1 MFSLTIKGLL
11 AHKLRFALTGVA
23 VILGVAFMAGT
34 FVLTDTMSK
43 SFDDLFATSNMGID
57 AVVQHE
63 VAFDS
68 SHGTERDRVPATTVD
83 TVAATPGVAGAEG
96 TVMGFA
102 QLVGKDGK
110 PMGNP
115 GMGAPTLG
123 MNWVTNPELNPFRV
137 AEGRAPVGP
146 DEVVI
151 DRTSA
156 TKGSFAIGDP
166 ISVISQAAPH
176 DYTVVGIV
184 TFGDADSLAGA
195 SIAGFETPVAQQ
207 LLAVPGQFDTIVVKA
222 ADGTTPAALVANLD
236 KTVGKASGVSGIEV
250 LTGAEQTAAQ
260 QADVQKG
267 LSFLSQ
273 FLLAFA
279 FVSLFVG
286 TFIIYNTFTILVAQ
300 RSREM
305 ALLRAIGAR
314 RRQVMGSV
322 IVEAA
327 AIGLVASA
335 VGIAAGLAMAKG
347 LEKLLSAVGFELP
360 SGDMVIA
367 PRTLIV
373 SVVVGV
379 GVTLASAVIPARK
392 ASKVPPIAALR
403 DVAVEHNRGVL
414 RRSIIGLAVLFA
426 GAALFGIGVTGGV
439 LATVGL
445 GAVVAIVGVFV
456 LGPVIA
462 RPLAAVIGWPLATT
476 GMTGRFARQNAMR
489 NPRRTSSNAAAL
501 MIGVA
506 LVAFISILAASTKAS
521 TSDTLEASMR
531 GDFVVNAGTSSGG
544 VSTAIEPQLAS
555 LSTIDAV
562 SPIRLA
568 RATVVPADAPAS
580 TTDPTTTTA
589 ADVAGIDP
597 TTIDQVFDGKVTAGQ
612 LHDVDATGV
621 AVKQDEAE
629 AKHLGIG
636 DQVTATFKNGVA
648 VPLNVTAIFST
659 ALTGSGGSSYLV
671 SLDTFQANAQTEL
684 DSLVLLK
691 VRDGVTPAAARA
703 EVEQVLAGYPNAEL
717 QDQAEAKAAIE
728 KEIDQMLNLI
738 YGLLALAIVIALI
751 GIANTLALSVH
762 ERTRELGLL
771 RGIGMTRRQVRG
783 AIRWESVI
791 IALLGTGLGF
801 ALGIGGAWG
810 LGKALATKGMA
821 AFVVPPTTMTAIA
834 IMAVGAGV
842 VAALGPARRAGRLDI
857 LEAIATD

>member
-414 RRSIIGLAVLFA
+414 RRSIIGLAVLVA

-489 NPRRTSSNAAAL
+489 TPRRTSSTAAAL